1 MKYLI
6 TGATGFLGPYLLKR
20 LTAEDHYCRCLV
32 RPGSEQKLISHSNI
46 EAVPGDITRPETLS
60 GIGQGM
66 DRLLHLATLG
76 HMSNYTVTEEMFE
89 AVNVYGTRNIMH
101 EAQSAGIEKIVHC
114 SSVAAMG
121 ICSEVPAT
129 EQSTCTPHHAYGKSK
144 LKAEKQVL
152 EMVEKNRIPATIIRF
167 SMVYGP
173 GDPRDIL
180 RLTRMAKRGTWPK
193 IGSRPKLT
201 PLIHA
206 KDAVEGLLLAAEH
219 GREGEIYLITNKE
232 SLPFD
237 QIRKI
242 IQKAL
247 EVRRPALYIPESAA
261 LVLASIMEKLYTAVG
276 KTPPVARKNIESTLA
291 DRVFSI
297 KKAQKELGFQPR
309 INPEEGLRETVLW
322 YKEKGWV

>member
-1 MKYLI
+1 MNYLI

-20 LTAEDHYCRCLV
+20 LTSEGHFCRCLV
-32 RPGSEQKLISHSNI
+32 RPGSEQKLMSHPNI
-46 EAVPGDITRPETLS
+46 EPAAGDITRPETLS

-66 DRLLHLATLG
+66 DCLLHMATLG
-76 HMSNYTVTEEMFE
+76 HMSNYTVTQEMFE
-89 AVNVYGTRNIMH
+89 AVNVTGTCNIMR
-101 EAQSAGIEKIVHC
+101 EAGEAGIKRIVHC

-121 ICSEVPAT
+121 ICREVPAT
-129 EQSTCTPHHAYGKSK
+129 EQSACTPHHAYGKSK
-144 LKAEKQVL
+144 LKAEQKIL
-152 EMVEKNRIPATIIRF
+152 EMVEKDGLPATIIRF

-180 RLTRMAKRGTWPK
+180 KLARMAKRGLWPK

-206 KDAVEGLLLAAEH
+206 EDAVEGLLLAAEH
-219 GREGEIYLITNKE
+219 GRAGEIYLITNNE

-237 QIRKI
+237 QIRKM

-247 EVRRPALYIPESAA
+247 GIRRPAIYIPEFAA
-261 LVLASIMEKLYTAVG
+261 LGLASALEKLFTAIG
-276 KTPPVARKNIESTLA
+276 KTPPVGRKNIESTLA

-297 KKAQKELGFQPR
+297 DKAGKELGFSPKVD
-309 INPEEGLRETVLW
+309 PEEGIGQTVRW
-322 YKEKGWV
+322 YVEKGWI